1 MLDAIKD
8 ELANDQEHVENNEH
22 GQFEKD
28 AKLHSLLPPNKK
40 GLLQQNFLCLRWKV
54 FLMNFYLLICSNPK
68 NLMKLSLL
76 QLLWFY

>member
-8 ELANDQEHVENNEH
+8 ELANDQEHDENNEH

-40 GLLQQNFLCLRWKV
+40 GLLRQNFLCLRWKV
-54 FLMNFYLLICSNPK
+54 PSDT
-68 NLMKLSLL
+68 
-76 QLLWFY
+76 

>member
-8 ELANDQEHVENNEH
+8 ELENDQEHVENNEH

-40 GLLQQNFLCLRWKV
+40 GLLWQNFLCLRWKV
-54 FLMNFYLLICSNPK
+54 PSDT
-68 NLMKLSLL
+68 
-76 QLLWFY
+76 